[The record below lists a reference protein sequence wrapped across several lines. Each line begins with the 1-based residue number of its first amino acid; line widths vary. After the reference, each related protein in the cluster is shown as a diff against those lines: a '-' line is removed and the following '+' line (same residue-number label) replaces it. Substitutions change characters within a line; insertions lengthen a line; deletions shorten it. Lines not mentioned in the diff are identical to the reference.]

1 MRSNTTARTARR
13 RTLRVAAAVLT
24 AAAALTLTACN
35 DSDAGNAKSA
45 GQADTAPAGSGS
57 SGSSDGAQGSDAKA
71 KGGSETGAGENAPG
85 SGQAAT
91 EGGGRAHAG
100 VERCHTENL
109 EAAFATGED
118 ALPVPEGDAD
128 GSTTA
133 TIVLT
138 NKGSYSCKLGGFPGV
153 DLTSVNGGQ
162 RWSLVRSSQKWSS
175 MEVEA
180 GQSTEFTLNLAFT
193 KEEEGF
199 YQPAWVEITPPNET
213 EALKIEWPW
222 EGDTLVDQ
230 RGATHPGTFVNPIG

>member
-1 MRSNTTARTARR
+1 MRSNTTARITRR

-35 DSDAGNAKSA
+35 GDTKSA
-45 GQADTAPAGSGS
+45 GQADTAPAESGSS

-71 KGGSETGAGENAPG
+71 K
-85 SGQAAT
+85 

-118 ALPVPEGDAD
+118 ALPVPEESAGGA
-128 GSTTA
+128 TTA
-133 TIVLT
+133 TIVLM
-138 NKGSYSCKLGGFPGV
+138 NKGTSSCRIGGFPGV
-153 DLTSVNGGQ
+153 DLTSINGGE

-175 MEVEA
+175 LEVEG

-213 EALKIEWPW
+213 KSLKIEWPW
-222 EGDTLVDQ
+222 ENDSLVDQ